1 MRALMALILGAEPGP
16 AFDVPIQESSLWMHG
31 PEANGLLEVTPGRWM
46 VRLGQGYGATAKC
59 YSPSSRSRELHI
71 QPDNTGT
78 PLHTWRSGGHR
89 RQRAA
94 L

>member
-1 MRALMALILGAEPGP
+1 MALILGAEPGP
-16 AFDVPIQESSLWMHG
+16 AFDVPIRESSLWMHG

-59 YSPSSRSRELHI
+59 YSPSSRRRELHI